1 MTTVSSAGTAGASGN
16 SATEQSRKA
25 LFGSYD
31 LFLTLLTTQIK
42 NQNPLEPMDP
52 AQYTQQLVQYSTV
65 EQGIKTNE
73 QLASLLS
80 VIQSGQASS
89 YVSYLGSYV
98 SASGDTTM
106 MADGQATWN
115 YSVPNDAKGT
125 VEVRNSGGA
134 LVYRG
139 DVSLNKGSGT
149 YTWDGKMSE
158 GGTAGPGAYTVK
170 FSVFDSGSNQQT
182 VTTEVKGKV
191 DKVDISSGTA
201 YLKIGDVR
209 IPVASV
215 KSVSSTAL

>member
-1 MTTVSSAGTAGASGN
+1 MATVNAASAAAT
-16 SATEQSRKA
+16 SATEQSRKT

-31 LFLTLLTTQIK
+31 LFLKLLTTQIK

-52 AQYTQQLVQYSTV
+52 AEYTQQLVQYSTV
-65 EQGIKTNE
+65 EQGLKTNE

-98 SASGDTTM
+98 SASGDSTM
-106 MADGQATWN
+106 MEDGKATWN
-115 YSVPNDAKGT
+115 YTVPNDAKGT
-125 VEVRNSGGA
+125 VEIRNSGGA

-139 DVSLNKGSGT
+139 DVDLSKGSGT
-149 YTWDGKMSE
+149 YTWDGKTTD
-158 GGTAGPGAYTVK
+158 GNAAAPGAYTVK
-170 FSVFDSGSNQQT
+170 FSVFDSSSNAQT
-182 VTTEVKGKV
+182 VSTEVKGKV

-201 YLKIGDVR
+201 FLKIGDVR
-209 IPVASV
+209 IPVSSV

>member
-1 MTTVSSAGTAGASGN
+1 MATVSAAGTSGTSSN
-16 SATEQSRKA
+16 SATEQSRKT

-31 LFLTLLTTQIK
+31 LFLKLLTTQIK

-52 AQYTQQLVQYSTV
+52 AEYTQQLVQYSTV
-65 EQGIKTNE
+65 EQGLKTNE

-106 MADGQATWN
+106 LDNGKATWN
-115 YSVPNDAKGT
+115 YTVPKDAKGT

-139 DVSLNKGSGT
+139 DVKLDKGSGT
-149 YTWDGKMSE
+149 YTWDGKTTE
-158 GGTAGPGAYTVK
+158 GSTATAGAYTIK
-170 FSVFDSGSNQQT
+170 FSVFDSSSTQQT

-201 YLKIGDVR
+201 FLKIGDVR